1 MVLNVGLNARKY
13 DAMVTMLMNET
24 YKKGIPFNEESHE
37 KIELTCEAM
46 AQGIKGKEA
55 LTLFVDAGYA
65 EKRYE
70 NRYFLIHPN
79 ELVDNSDDIING
91 SE

>member
-1 MVLNVGLNARKY
+1 MGLNVGLNARKY
-13 DAMVTMLMNET
+13 DAMVAMLMSET

-46 AQGIKGKEA
+46 AQGIKGRHD
-55 LTLFVDAGYA
+55 LTAFVEAGYT

-70 NRYFLIHPN
+70 NRNYLIKPD
-79 ELVDNSDDIING
+79 ELLDNSDDIING

>member
-1 MVLNVGLNARKY
+1 MGLNVGLNARKY
-13 DAMVTMLMNET
+13 DAMVVMLMRET
-24 YKKGIPFNEESHE
+24 YKQGIPFNEESHE

-55 LTLFVDAGYA
+55 LTLFVEAGYA
-65 EKRYE
+65 ENRYE
-70 NRYFLIHPN
+70 NRYFLILPD
-79 ELVDNSDDIING
+79 ELLDNNDDIVNG

>member
-1 MVLNVGLNARKY
+1 MGLNVGLNARKY

-24 YKKGIPFNEESHE
+24 YKKGIPFNKENHE

-55 LTLFVDAGYA
+55 LRLFVDAGYA

-70 NRYFLIHPN
+70 IRYFLIHPN
-79 ELVDNSDDIING
+79 ELLDNSDDIING

>member
-1 MVLNVGLNARKY
+1 MGLNVGLNARKY
-13 DAMVTMLMNET
+13 DAMVVMLMSET
-24 YKKGIPFNEESHE
+24 YKQGIPFNEESHE

-46 AQGIKGKEA
+46 TQGIKGKEA
-55 LTLFVDAGYA
+55 LTLFVEAGYA

-70 NRYFLIHPN
+70 NRYFLIHHD
-79 ELVDNSDDIING
+79 ELLDNSDDIVNG

>member
-1 MVLNVGLNARKY
+1 MGLNVGLNARKY
-13 DAMVTMLMNET
+13 DAMVAMLMSET
-24 YKKGIPFNEESHE
+24 YKKGIPFKEEIHE

-55 LTLFVDAGYA
+55 LTLFVEAGYA

-70 NRYFLIHPN
+70 NRNYLILPD
-79 ELVDNSDDIING
+79 ELLDNSDDIVNG
-91 SE
+91 SD